1 MMQAGSTKSYRNR
14 GEMTQP
20 EVAKD
25 SLLDAMV
32 PEQRVRSVGE
42 GYFR

>member
-20 EVAKD
+20 EVAKED
-25 SLLDAMV
+25 LLDDMV
-32 PEQRVRSVGE
+32 PEQWVRSIGE